1 MKQTS
6 QQPLMQPTHYHVP
19 TRQGSG
25 SPRGAFTLIELLVVI
40 AIIAILA
47 ALLLP
52 ALAKAKSK
60 AQGVYCL
67 NNNKQFG
74 LAWIMYS
81 DDSNG
86 DLVYNTDGGN
96 SGKAKGNESWGGGWL
111 DFTAST
117 DNTNINFL
125 VNRNTASLGAV
136 PPNAYSAFLGPYIKT
151 PLVFKCPADHSMAPM
166 AGGAKPR
173 VRSISMECH
182 LGMGGRTWT
191 ANSTRYPLCT
201 KMVSIKSP
209 VFKFVTLEEREDSIN
224 DCWYATDPDTLY
236 QIVDYPADYHNFATS
251 FSFADGHAETHKW
264 KDHRTTPVLQ
274 PGVPLTLNAN
284 LSGDRDILW
293 LAQRAAGV
301 PTYP

>member
-1 MKQTS
+1 
-6 QQPLMQPTHYHVP
+6 MQPTQYHLL
-19 TRQGSG
+19 TRHGRGS
-25 SPRGAFTLIELLVVI
+25 SRWAFTLIELLVVI

-67 NNNKQFG
+67 NNNKQIG
-74 LAWIMYS
+74 LGWIMYS

-86 DLVYNTDGGN
+86 DLVFNTDGGN
-96 SGKAKGNESWGGGWL
+96 SGKALKNESWAGGWL

-117 DNTNINFL
+117 DNTNTEILINHSKYPYG
-125 VNRNTASLGAV
+125 AYLG
-136 PPNAYSAFLGPYIKT
+136 SYIKN
-151 PLVFKCPADHSMAPM
+151 PLAYKCPADHSTAPV

-209 VFKFVTLEEREDSIN
+209 VYKFVTLEEREDSIN
-224 DCWYATDPDTLY
+224 DGWYATDPDTLY

-251 FSFADGHAETHKW
+251 FSFADGHAEVHKW

-274 PGVPLTLNAN
+274 AGVPLTLNAN
-284 LSGDRDILW
+284 LPGDKDILW

>member
-1 MKQTS
+1 MRPCS
-6 QQPLMQPTHYHVP
+6 EYVP
-19 TRQGSG
+19 SARAG
-25 SPRGAFTLIELLVVI
+25 FTLVELVVVV
-40 AIIAILA
+40 AMVGLLA
-47 ALLLP
+47 AM
-52 ALAKAKSK
+52 LAPTMARTKPSSASF
-60 AQGVYCL
+60 QCQ
-67 NNNKQFG
+67 NNLRQLAFG
-74 LAWIMYS
+74 WKMYAE
-81 DDSNG
+81 DNNG
-86 DLVYNTDGGN
+86 NLVYNTEGGS
-96 SGKAKGNESWGGGWL
+96 SGKAMGNQSWAGGWL

-117 DNTNINFL
+117 DNTNTEILINHSKYPYG
-125 VNRNTASLGAV
+125 AYLG
-136 PPNAYSAFLGPYIKT
+136 SYIKN
-151 PLVFKCPADHSMAPM
+151 PLAYKCPADHSTAPV

-209 VFKFVTLEEREDSIN
+209 VYKFVTLEEREDSIN
-224 DCWYATDPDTLY
+224 DCWYATYPDTLY

-284 LSGDRDILW
+284 LSGNRDILW

>member
-6 QQPLMQPTHYHVP
+6 QQPLMQPTQYHLL
-19 TRQGSG
+19 TRHGRGS
-25 SPRGAFTLIELLVVI
+25 SRWAFTLIELLVVI

-52 ALAKAKSK
+52 ALATAKSK

-67 NNNKQFG
+67 NNNKQIG
-74 LAWIMYS
+74 LGWIMYS

-86 DLVYNTDGGN
+86 DLVFNTDGGN
-96 SGKAKGNESWGGGWL
+96 SGKALKNESWAGGWL

-117 DNTNINFL
+117 DNTNTEIFINHSKYPYG
-125 VNRNTASLGAV
+125 AYLG
-136 PPNAYSAFLGPYIKT
+136 SYIKN
-151 PLVFKCPADHSMAPM
+151 PLAYKCPADHSTAPM

-209 VFKFVTLEEREDSIN
+209 VYKFVTLEEREDSIN
-224 DCWYATDPDTLY
+224 DGWYATDPDTLY
-236 QIVDYPADYHNFATS
+236 QIVDYPADYHNFATG
-251 FSFADGHAETHKW
+251 FSFADGHAEVHKW

-274 PGVPLTLNAN
+274 AGVPLTLNAN
-284 LSGDRDILW
+284 LPGDKDILW

>member
-1 MKQTS
+1 
-6 QQPLMQPTHYHVP
+6 MQPTQYHLL
-19 TRQGSG
+19 TRHGRGS
-25 SPRGAFTLIELLVVI
+25 SRWAFTLIELLVVI

-52 ALAKAKSK
+52 ALATAKSK

-67 NNNKQFG
+67 NNNKQIG
-74 LAWIMYS
+74 LGWIMYS

-96 SGKAKGNESWGGGWL
+96 SGKQKGNDAWAGGWL
-111 DFTAST
+111 DFSAST
-117 DNTNINFL
+117 DNTNTEIFINHSKYPYG
-125 VNRNTASLGAV
+125 AYLG
-136 PPNAYSAFLGPYIKT
+136 SYIKN
-151 PLVFKCPADHSMAPM
+151 PLAYKCPADHSTAPM

-209 VFKFVTLEEREDSIN
+209 VYKFVTLEEREDSIN
-224 DCWYATDPDTLY
+224 DGWYATDPDTLY
-236 QIVDYPADYHNFATS
+236 QIVDYSADYHNFATG
-251 FSFADGHAETHKW
+251 FSFADGHAEVHKW

-274 PGVPLTLNAN
+274 PGTLLTLNAN
-284 LSGDRDILW
+284 LSGDKDILW

>member
-6 QQPLMQPTHYHVP
+6 QQPLMQPTQYHLL
-19 TRQGSG
+19 TRHGRGS
-25 SPRGAFTLIELLVVI
+25 SRWAFTLIELLVVI

-67 NNNKQFG
+67 NNNKQIG
-74 LAWIMYS
+74 LGWIMYS

-86 DLVYNTDGGN
+86 DLVFNTDGGN
-96 SGKAKGNESWGGGWL
+96 SGKALKNESWAGGWL

-117 DNTNINFL
+117 DNTNTEILINHSKYPYG
-125 VNRNTASLGAV
+125 AYLG
-136 PPNAYSAFLGPYIKT
+136 SYIKN
-151 PLVFKCPADHSMAPM
+151 PLAYKCPADHSTAPV

-191 ANSTRYPLCT
+191 ANSARYPLCT

-209 VFKFVTLEEREDSIN
+209 VYKFVTLEEREDSIN
-224 DCWYATDPDTLY
+224 DGWYATDPDTLY
-236 QIVDYPADYHNFATS
+236 QIVDYPADYHNFATG
-251 FSFADGHAETHKW
+251 FSFADGHAEVHKW

-274 PGVPLTLNAN
+274 AGVPLTLNAN
-284 LSGDRDILW
+284 LPGDKDILW

>member
-6 QQPLMQPTHYHVP
+6 QQPLMQPTQYHLL
-19 TRQGSG
+19 TRHGRGS
-25 SPRGAFTLIELLVVI
+25 SRWAFTLIELLVVI

-67 NNNKQFG
+67 NNNKQIG
-74 LAWIMYS
+74 LGWIMYS

-86 DLVYNTDGGN
+86 DLVFNTDGGN
-96 SGKAKGNESWGGGWL
+96 SGKALKNESWAGGWL

-117 DNTNINFL
+117 DNTNTEILINHSKYPYG
-125 VNRNTASLGAV
+125 AYLG
-136 PPNAYSAFLGPYIKT
+136 SYIKN
-151 PLVFKCPADHSMAPM
+151 PLAYKCPADHSTAPV

-209 VFKFVTLEEREDSIN
+209 VYKFVTLEEREDSIN
-224 DCWYATDPDTLY
+224 DGWYATDPDTLY
-236 QIVDYPADYHNFATS
+236 QIVDYPADYHNFATG
-251 FSFADGHAETHKW
+251 FSFADGHAEVHKW

-274 PGVPLTLNAN
+274 AGVPLTLNAN
-284 LSGDRDILW
+284 LPGDKDILW

>member
-1 MKQTS
+1 MRPCS
-6 QQPLMQPTHYHVP
+6 EYVP
-19 TRQGSG
+19 SARAG
-25 SPRGAFTLIELLVVI
+25 FTLVELVVVV
-40 AIIAILA
+40 AMVGLLA
-47 ALLLP
+47 AM
-52 ALAKAKSK
+52 LAPTMARTKPSSASF
-60 AQGVYCL
+60 QCQ
-67 NNNKQFG
+67 NNLRQLAFG
-74 LAWIMYS
+74 WKMYAE
-81 DDSNG
+81 DNNG
-86 DLVYNTDGGN
+86 NLVYNTEGGS
-96 SGKAKGNESWGGGWL
+96 SGKAMGNQSWAGGWL

-117 DNTNINFL
+117 DNTNTEILINHSKYPYG
-125 VNRNTASLGAV
+125 AYLG
-136 PPNAYSAFLGPYIKT
+136 SYIKN
-151 PLVFKCPADHSMAPM
+151 PLAYKCPADHSTAPV

-209 VFKFVTLEEREDSIN
+209 VYKFVTLEEREDSIN

-274 PGVPLTLNAN
+274 AGVPLTLNAN
-284 LSGDRDILW
+284 LPGDKDILW

>member
-1 MKQTS
+1 
-6 QQPLMQPTHYHVP
+6 MQPTHHHVP
-19 TRQGSG
+19 PQQRIG

-52 ALAKAKSK
+52 ALAKAKLK
-60 AQGVYCL
+60 AQGTYCL
-67 NNNKQFG
+67 NNNKQLG

-111 DFTAST
+111 DFTGST

-125 VNRNTASLGAV
+125 VNRNQANNGAV
-136 PPNAYSAFLGPYIKT
+136 PPNSYSAFLGPYIKAAGA
-151 PLVFKCPADHSMAPM
+151 FKCPADHSTAPM

-209 VFKFVTLEEREDSIN
+209 VYKFVTLEEREDSIN

-251 FSFADGHAETHKW
+251 FSFADGHAEVHKW
-264 KDHRTTPVLQ
+264 LDHRTVPVLQ
-274 PGVPLTLNAN
+274 PGVLLSLNVN
-284 LSGDRDILW
+284 LSGDKDILW

>member
-125 VNRNTASLGAV
+125 VNHSDANVGGV
-136 PPNAYSAFLGPYIKT
+136 PPNKYSAFLGPYIRT
-151 PLVFKCPADHSMAPM
+151 PLAFKCPADKSTAPM
-166 AGGAKPR
+166 AGGPMPR
-173 VRSISMECH
+173 VRSVSMNNH
-182 LGMGGRTWT
+182 VGTGSRTWT
-191 ANSTRYPLCT
+191 ANSIKYPVCT
-201 KMVSIKSP
+201 KFDQIKSP
-209 VFKFVTLEEREDSIN
+209 AYMFVLLDEREDSIN
-224 DCWYATDPDTLY
+224 DGCFMTDPDTLY
-236 QIVDYPADYHNFATS
+236 QLIDYPASYHNNAGS
-251 FSFADGHAETHKW
+251 FSFADGHSEIHRW
-264 KDHRTTPVLQ
+264 KDPRTMPVLH
-274 PGVPLTLNAN
+274 PGQYLTLNVS
-284 LSGDRDILW
+284 LPGDGDVLW
-293 LAQRAAGV
+293 LAQHAAGV
-301 PTYP
+301 ASYP

>member
-6 QQPLMQPTHYHVP
+6 QQPLMQPTQYHLL
-19 TRQGSG
+19 TRHGRGS
-25 SPRGAFTLIELLVVI
+25 SRWAFTLIELLVVI

-67 NNNKQFG
+67 NNNKQIG

-86 DLVYNTDGGN
+86 DLVFNTDGGN
-96 SGKAKGNESWGGGWL
+96 SGKALKNESWAGGWL
-111 DFTAST
+111 DFSAST
-117 DNTNINFL
+117 DNTNTEILINHSKYL
-125 VNRNTASLGAV
+125 YGAYLGSYV
-136 PPNAYSAFLGPYIKT
+136 KNPLAY
-151 PLVFKCPADHSMAPM
+151 KCPADHSMASM

-191 ANSTRYPLCT
+191 ANSTKYPLCT

-209 VFKFVTLEEREDSIN
+209 VYKFVTLEEREDSIN
-224 DCWYATDPDTLY
+224 DGWYATDPDTLY

-251 FSFADGHAETHKW
+251 FSFADGHAEVHKW

-274 PGVPLTLNAN
+274 SGVALTLNVN
-284 LSGDRDILW
+284 IPGDKDILW
-293 LAQRAAGV
+293 LAQRAGGV